1 VAQAP
6 LTIGRLACFAGVN
19 VETVR
24 YYQRRGLIVEP
35 EKPAYGFR
43 YYPAETVTRIQFIKR
58 AQRLGFTLQEIGK
71 LLDLGN
77 GHCRDVHEL
86 AKRKCSEIETQIADL
101 LAMKKSLIRLLG
113 DCEISSGTETCPIVE
128 TFAGRNHRIADRD

>member
-1 VAQAP
+1 MPEAP
-6 LTIGRLACFAGVN
+6 LTIGRLACSAGVH

-58 AQRLGFTLQEIGK
+58 AQRLGFTLHEIGN
-71 LLDLGN
+71 LLDLGD
-77 GHCRDVHEL
+77 GHCEDVHQVAE
-86 AKRKCSEIETQIADL
+86 RKYSEIETQIADL
-101 LAMKKSLIRLLG
+101 LSRKGSLKKLLG
-113 DCEISSGTETCPIVE
+113 DCEASNKTETCPIVE
-128 TFAGRNHRIADRD
+128 TFTGRDHETHSG